1 MDKFDKIY
9 VVIYDKPTLLSSNQV
24 AEMLR
29 AVLNRIDKDKF
40 VIIISDVD
48 FAHMNELPEVLIE
61 NKVTHIITASD
72 EVYANLTS
80 KGFPYIQRVPHPTG
94 YYDDYQQIAYGRG
107 FLLDKVKSRFSF
119 V

>member
-1 MDKFDKIY
+1 MTKPNAAYQIKANPPHYGNILELVYHMNKFDKIY
-9 VVIYDKPTLLSSNQV
+9 VVIYDKPTLLSSEQV

-40 VIIISDVD
+40 VIIVSDVD

-80 KGFPYIQRVPHPTG
+80 KGLHILHPK
-94 YYDDYQQIAYGRG
+94 Q
-107 FLLDKVKSRFSF
+107 
-119 V
+119 